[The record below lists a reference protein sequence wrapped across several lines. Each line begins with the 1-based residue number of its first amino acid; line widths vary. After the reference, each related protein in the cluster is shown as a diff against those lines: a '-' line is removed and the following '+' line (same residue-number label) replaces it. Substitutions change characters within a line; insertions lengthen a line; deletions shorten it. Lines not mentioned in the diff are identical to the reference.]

1 MVTPLD
7 LSIAFQVP
15 IKFLYLIS
23 NHTPDF
29 YHIYK
34 IPKKNGK
41 SRTIEAPLPVLKYI
55 QRKILHRFLEQLPP
69 IGWKQLRVATAFE
82 RGCSIRKNA
91 ARHCG
96 QPVILSLDVKDFFPS
111 LRYQAVRNM
120 FASKYPWET
129 AGILAKLCTLYG
141 HLPQGAVTSPHISN
155 LLLRRFDQTLLEY
168 CKKRYVVVS
177 RYADDL
183 TFSGAMDNET
193 ITELIQFCRQEL
205 RYVGLKLNNQKI
217 HVQRKSG
224 CQSVTG
230 LVVNETVNAP
240 RDMRRAVRQKMYYLN
255 KFWEKEWR
263 KLDDHTLN
271 VLLGQ
276 VNFIWDL
283 KRENREFSEY
293 RRQLLEI
300 QHFRNL

>member
-1 MVTPLD
+1 M
-7 LSIAFQVP
+7 
-15 IKFLYLIS
+15 
-23 NHTPDF
+23 
-29 YHIYK
+29 
-34 IPKKNGK
+34 
-41 SRTIEAPLPVLKYI
+41 
-55 QRKILHRFLEQLPP
+55 
-69 IGWKQLRVATAFE
+69 
-82 RGCSIRKNA
+82 
-91 ARHCG
+91 
-96 QPVILSLDVKDFFPS
+96 
-111 LRYQAVRNM
+111 
-120 FASKYPWET
+120 
-129 AGILAKLCTLYG
+129 
-141 HLPQGAVTSPHISN
+141 
-155 LLLRRFDQTLLEY
+155 
-168 CKKRYVVVS
+168 VVS

-183 TFSGAMDNET
+183 TFSGAIDNET